1 MVKIYGAG
9 MAGLLAANMLRRF
22 NPVIYEAQPSL
33 PDNHGALLRFRSEA
47 VSQATGQPFKKVRVS
62 KAVMVGGMLQGHS
75 NLKLNNA
82 YSRKVTGEVMD
93 RSVLEL
99 APVDRWV
106 APDDF
111 LSTMSNGLDIRYGQ
125 PLISGE
131 VKDLLGSGEQ
141 VISTIPMPVLMD
153 MVGWKDM
160 PEFKWRSIRTN
171 KVDITEPPT
180 NVNQTIYYPEIVWP
194 QYRASITGNHLM
206 VESPVDTEVLDSL
219 DLYNI
224 LHYHFGIMDG
234 KLENH
239 TPKIQKYGKLV
250 PIDERLRRRFII
262 EMSNRYGIFSVG
274 RFATWRQILLDDL
287 VQDINLISGWLSDV
301 YGYDRNLH
309 YGREG

>member
-1 MVKIYGAG
+1 MLRIYGAG

-47 VSQATGQPFKKVRVS
+47 VSQATGQPFKKVRVA
-62 KAVMVGGMLQGHS
+62 KAVMVGGELRAHS
-75 NLKLNNA
+75 TLKLNNS

-93 RSVLEL
+93 RSVLNL
-99 APVDRWV
+99 APVDRYV
-106 APDDF
+106 APDNF
-111 LSTMSNGLDIRYGQ
+111 LSTMANGLDIRYGE
-125 PLISGE
+125 PLIAGE
-131 VKDLLGSGEQ
+131 IKDLQEH
-141 VISTIPMPVLMD
+141 VISTIPMPSLMD

-171 KVDITEPPT
+171 KADITDPPT
-180 NVNQTIYYPEIVWP
+180 NVNQTIYYPESFWS

-206 VESPVDTEVLDSL
+206 VESSVDAEALDSL
-219 DLYNI
+219 DLNNI

-234 KLENH
+234 KLSEH
-239 TPKIQKYGKLV
+239 TRKIQKHGKLV